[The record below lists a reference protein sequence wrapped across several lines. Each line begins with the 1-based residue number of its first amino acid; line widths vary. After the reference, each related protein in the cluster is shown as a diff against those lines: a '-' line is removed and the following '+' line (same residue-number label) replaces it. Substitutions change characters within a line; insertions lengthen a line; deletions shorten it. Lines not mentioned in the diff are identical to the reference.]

1 MQNFKW
7 KSSVTMIHHYISFNE
22 IEKFSISALFFD
34 LYEFYNSDFLF
45 PGKIFNEIQWDGF
58 ITSSQE
64 KYSIQSCRV
73 SPSKW
78 KSSTRCTLT
87 GIFQWK
93 LKVNGTTNLLQKWF
107 WMKLKRKN
115 QNFVKILFG
124 KSSVNH
130 NLLHNY
136 IYCLLFRDIFLNFIE
151 ISSKNCRII
160 PTINSNQTAKFDRRV
175 NVCNLITFCSS
186 LYVVWSDLEHFGIN
200 RMSQNLFLWTNIE
213 CSHAAHLVRDFL
225 HYDKEFGNVWNGF
238 GSRIV

>member
-115 QNFVKILFG
+115 QNFVKIILG
-124 KSSVNH
+124 N
-130 NLLHNY
+130 
-136 IYCLLFRDIFLNFIE
+136 R
-151 ISSKNCRII
+151 
-160 PTINSNQTAKFDRRV
+160 P
-175 NVCNLITFCSS
+175 LITIHCKIAFTVSS
-186 LYVVWSDLEHFGIN
+186 FATFSLILSKFP
-200 RMSQNLFLWTNIE
+200 Q
-213 CSHAAHLVRDFL
+213 
-225 HYDKEFGNVWNGF
+225 
-238 GSRIV
+238 RIVE